1 MVESRG
7 GRRLLAADGTVV
19 AAAAMARRAARSKL
33 RVAVWERVGHG
44 DARRASEGSILR
56 NCSFVGVDFTELLLR
71 LPHFF
76 CPLFPTFLRDTVRGQ
91 GACPSLPHD
100 PASWLGVF

>member
-44 DARRASEGSILR
+44 DARRASDGSLSR
-56 NCSFVGVDFTELLLR
+56 AAPSFGVVSPELLLR

-91 GACPSLPHD
+91 GACPSLLTVSHI
-100 PASWLGVF
+100 